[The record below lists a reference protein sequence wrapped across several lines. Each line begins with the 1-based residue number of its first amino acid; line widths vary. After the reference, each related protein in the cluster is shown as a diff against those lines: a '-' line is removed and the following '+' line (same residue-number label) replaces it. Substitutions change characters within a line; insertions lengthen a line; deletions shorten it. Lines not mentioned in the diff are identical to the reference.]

1 MRRLA
6 VGGIPILMIVALL
19 GGSGNAHELPE
30 CGGATIESFAHTYN
44 PPDSWPQGM
53 KDAVDLSAQNMT
65 NNSQYNWTKVTSNAD
80 APWANLNSSDTSIAG
95 RTTFTYWCST
105 SPKKLEIV
113 ASEKPFLRRS
123 TY

>member
-1 MRRLA
+1 
-6 VGGIPILMIVALL
+6 MIVALL

-80 APWANLNSSDTSIAG
+80 APWGQSKFERYEHRWSHDFYVL
-95 RTTFTYWCST
+95 
-105 SPKKLEIV
+105 V
-113 ASEKPFLRRS
+113 
-123 TY
+123 